1 MKNYPLNNN
10 SAKLLGRVVFYGEKL
25 WLTHSAS
32 GCEFEFTGKKLVL
45 DIGCDENSLND
56 KRCNHPRIA
65 VLVDGRTVIKKVIDS
80 SSEVYTLCESDSPA
94 SHIVRIVKL
103 SEGAFSLACVSAET
117 DDEASIVPTAPKK
130 LSIEFI
136 GDSITCGYGVDDSNI
151 ESDFACEAENAM
163 KSYAY
168 ITAQMLDADYS
179 LFSYSGYGIISGY
192 SADGIRNIREVLPP
206 WYESTCFSYSTMN
219 GQKIQEIPWDF
230 SKAPVD
236 IVVVNLGT
244 NDTNFCEMR
253 RAYIEF
259 EDSYHD
265 FIKKVRANNPDSLII
280 CALGIMEERPLP
292 HIEKAVKRLKDDNVK
307 VFRFSRQNGW
317 LGYGS
322 NWHPSEETQRYAAE
336 ELAGF
341 IKELIS

>member
-1 MKNYPLNNN
+1 
-10 SAKLLGRVVFYGEKL
+10 
-25 WLTHSAS
+25 
-32 GCEFEFTGKKLVL
+32 
-45 DIGCDENSLND
+45 
-56 KRCNHPRIA
+56 
-65 VLVDGRTVIKKVIDS
+65 
-80 SSEVYTLCESDSPA
+80 
-94 SHIVRIVKL
+94 
-103 SEGAFSLACVSAET
+103 
-117 DDEASIVPTAPKK
+117 
-130 LSIEFI
+130 
-136 GDSITCGYGVDDSNI
+136 
-151 ESDFACEAENAM
+151 
-163 KSYAY
+163 
-168 ITAQMLDADYS
+168 
-179 LFSYSGYGIISGY
+179 
-192 SADGIRNIREVLPP
+192 
-206 WYESTCFSYSTMN
+206 
-219 GQKIQEIPWDF
+219 
-230 SKAPVD
+230 
-236 IVVVNLGT
+236 
-244 NDTNFCEMR
+244 MR